1 MVTPGLL
8 HFRHYM
14 QGQALEDRIHDAL
27 ATVHDEMK
35 KEAKPFDPGH
45 YMDFIVGNILIGL
58 CFGGK

>member
-1 MVTPGLL
+1 
-8 HFRHYM
+8 M
-14 QGQALEDRIHDAL
+14 QGQALEDRVHDAL

-35 KEAKPFDPGH
+35 KEQKPFDPGN